1 MENRTVISYVLLKY
15 DKRTDGIYTKA
26 TNNGT
31 FEIPSFEFDP
41 AENETSTDLKMHIIE
56 RLKML
61 DAGIDIDHLF
71 IPFTN
76 LSVSSDYKIY
86 NYLVLVFE
94 SDHDVFAT
102 MEDES
107 WYRVKYDLESKVWD
121 LSWQSGMEHVSD
133 FQIKDRALN
142 QYAVNNSMT
151 DEIDFCNIMHF
162 VPQETQQFPI
172 LGLMSGTE
180 FTQKE
185 VLHYQKLLGF
195 KNNGLKT
202 ALAFESKYSDAIRA
216 IDETSYKIKNKYLQ
230 K

>member
-26 TNNGT
+26 TNDT
-31 FEIPSFEFDP
+31 IFEIPGFEINPD
-41 AENETSTDLKMHIIE
+41 ENETSTELKMHIIE

-61 DAGIDIDHLF
+61 DPGIDIDHLF
-71 IPFTN
+71 IPFTS
-76 LSVSSDYKIY
+76 LSVSQDYKIY
-86 NYLVLVFE
+86 NYQVLVFE
-94 SDHDVFAT
+94 SDQDVFAT

-107 WYRVKYDLESKVWD
+107 WYRVKYDQSNKAWD
-121 LSWQSGMEHVSD
+121 LTWQSGMEHVGD
-133 FQIKDRALN
+133 FQIKDTSFNEYVA
-142 QYAVNNSMT
+142 NNSMN
-151 DEIDFCNIMHF
+151 DQIDFCNIMHF
-162 VPQETQQFPI
+162 VAQETQQFPI

-195 KNNGLKT
+195 NNNSLKT
-202 ALAFESKYSDAIRA
+202 ALAFESKYSDAIKA

-230 K
+230 R